1 MHRKRGELG
10 LLLVI
15 VLGEEKGFYDTPE
28 CIMYMGA
35 NSILR
40 WGLKWKH
47 GIGATNVSLGSKI
60 SILKQKI

>member
-1 MHRKRGELG
+1 MGGRRDISKCSKKEVEGKGGERG

-35 NSILR
+35 NSIFR
-40 WGLKWKH
+40 
-47 GIGATNVSLGSKI
+47 
-60 SILKQKI
+60 